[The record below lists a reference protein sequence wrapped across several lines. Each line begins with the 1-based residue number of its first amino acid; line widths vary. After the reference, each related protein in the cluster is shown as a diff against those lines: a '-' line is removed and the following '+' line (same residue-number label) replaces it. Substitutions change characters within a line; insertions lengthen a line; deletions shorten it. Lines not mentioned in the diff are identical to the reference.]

1 MDVVAIRLSL
11 ILLLVVYHALCIYT
25 GAWDSPFLTDIDI
38 PFYDY
43 LGMLI
48 HSFQLETM
56 VFISGLLLGY
66 NALKK
71 PKALSFHSCVVKKA
85 KRILLP
91 CLLFGIIYYVMFYDL
106 QASWYS
112 IIWKLLNGCG
122 HLWFLPMIFWCF
134 ALTYLITRY
143 LPHLHLFSDK
153 INKYKIILVIA
164 ASFSIFNPLV
174 LIPLGLGSA
183 GCFYIYFFIGFC
195 LKSERLIFPSSRLIN
210 CSIAMIIF
218 IISFL
223 IIMTIRYYNI
233 QEVNTI
239 VEKVSIMVLK
249 NICHTANA
257 LSAIFLIYSFANRD
271 VVLRFLNGKSILVT
285 LSGYCYGVY
294 IYQQFILKILY
305 YNTRLP
311 LLVSANWLPWIA
323 TAVTVMLS
331 LLLCHYSLKTRL
343 GRFLI
348 G

>member
-11 ILLLVVYHALCIYT
+11 IFLLVVYHALCIFT
-25 GAWDSPFLTDIDI
+25 GAWDSPYSIDI
-38 PFYDY
+38 KIPVYEWM
-43 LGMLI
+43 GMSI
-48 HSFQLETM
+48 HCFQLETM

-66 NALKK
+66 NSMRNTDS
-71 PKALSFHSCVVKKA
+71 LSYNSCVVKKA
-85 KRILLP
+85 RRILLP
-91 CLLFGIIYYVMFYDL
+91 CLFFGVIYFIMFNNS
-106 QASWYS
+106 QVSWYI
-112 IIWKLLNGCG
+112 IIWNIINGCG

-134 ALTYLITRY
+134 VLTYLITRY
-143 LPHLHLFSDK
+143 LPHLHHFSDK
-153 INKYKIILVIA
+153 NKYKIILVIA
-164 ASFSIFNPLV
+164 ASFSILNPLV

-195 LKSERLIFPSSRLIN
+195 LKSERLKFPSARLTN

-223 IIMTIRYYNI
+223 LIMTMRYNNL

-239 VEKVSIMVLK
+239 VEKVSIMVLN

-257 LSAIFLIYSFANRD
+257 LSAIYLIYSFANRD

-294 IYQQFILKILY
+294 IYQQFILKYLY
-305 YNTRLP
+305 YNTQLP

-323 TAVTVMLS
+323 TAMTVMLS